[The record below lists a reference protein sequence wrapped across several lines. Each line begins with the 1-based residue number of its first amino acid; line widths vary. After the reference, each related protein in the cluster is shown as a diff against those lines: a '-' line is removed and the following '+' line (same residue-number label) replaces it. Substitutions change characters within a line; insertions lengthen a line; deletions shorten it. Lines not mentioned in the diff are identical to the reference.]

1 MTKPIGTAAWMYPDV
16 SCFEVAAKLESYP
29 REAFSYVR
37 KPKSQWRAAKHNPR
51 SQASHGINMM
61 WPHAATV
68 SRRTGICQ
76 SRKSPC
82 KWCSSSV
89 DSVGQTALKLIS
101 TDKPKRMIYILYQL
115 YQIIYT
121 WFIQHCCNASQ
132 STLKRWPWWIC
143 LPLRNKKMV
152 LPFRSR
158 WSAPFSAAPLQVG
171 GEVEAMF
178 DRHRQLP
185 RLHFVRFQTWA
196 IEVQEKV
203 QNQKNIYKNKIKQ
216 LMCCPSQN

>member
-1 MTKPIGTAAWMYPDV
+1 MLHQGNRIVTWQNHTKPIGTAAWMYLV
-16 SCFEVAAKLESYP
+16 LKWLQSLNHIP
-29 REAFSYVR
+29 RRHLAMFR
-37 KPKSQWRAAKHNPR
+37 KPKSQWRAAKNNPR

-61 WPHAATV
+61 WPHDATV

-89 DSVGQTALKLIS
+89 GQTGLKLIS
-101 TDKPKRMIYILYQL
+101 TDKPKRMIFIH
-115 YQIIYT
+115 IYT
-121 WFIQHCCNASQ
+121 TLLQCQ
-132 STLKRWPWWIC
+132 SIHTKWWPWWIC
-143 LPLRNKKMV
+143 PPCETKNSPLPAV
-152 LPFRSR
+152 
-158 WSAPFSAAPLQVG
+158 PLQVG

-196 IEVQEKV
+196 IFWCF
-203 QNQKNIYKNKIKQ
+203 QKKTYIKTT
-216 LMCCPSQN
+216 

>member
-1 MTKPIGTAAWMYPDV
+1 MLHQGNRIVTWQNPLAQQLGC

-37 KPKSQWRAAKHNPR
+37 KPKSQLHAAKNNPR

-61 WPHAATV
+61 WPHDATV

-89 DSVGQTALKLIS
+89 GQTALKLIS
-101 TDKPKRMIYILYQL
+101 TDKPKRMIYTTY
-115 YQIIYT
+115 
-121 WFIQHCCNASQ
+121 IQHCCNA
-132 STLKRWPWWIC
+132 LVDLP
-143 LPLRNKKMV
+143 PLRNKKMA
-152 LPFRSR
+152 LPG
-158 WSAPFSAAPLQVG
+158 PAAAVPLQVG
-171 GEVEAMF
+171 REVEAMF

-196 IEVQEKV
+196 IEVLPTKKQDKTTGADWANLAQKRKV
-203 QNQKNIYKNKIKQ
+203 YTTCVI
-216 LMCCPSQN
+216 